1 MSDSASDPLILQF
14 DIRSQI
20 SNPSEAKIRAAIDQA
35 LSDAIVAAR
44 TEAQYEVKAEADVEG
59 QFLGVGEA
67 AVILTILHIA
77 KVGGIAF
84 GKGAIG
90 AAGAAFFTAYV
101 APRLRALNIL
111 PGEPKEVA
119 ASTATPAPAPAQTP
133 APTLTTPSDAGA
145 TPIEPGDG
153 KEK

>member
-14 DIRSQI
+14 DIKSQI
-20 SNPSEAKIRAAIDQA
+20 SNPSEAKIRAAVEQA
-35 LSDAIVAAR
+35 LSDAIVAAQ
-44 TEAQYEVKAEADVEG
+44 TEGQYEVKAEAEVEG

-67 AVILTILHIA
+67 AVILTILHLA

-111 PGEPKEVA
+111 PSEPKEVTP
-119 ASTATPAPAPAQTP
+119 STTNPPAPAQTP
-133 APTLTTPSDAGA
+133 APSRTTPSDAGA
-145 TPIEPGDG
+145 TPTERGDG